1 MRPGVIL
8 VFHSE
13 RAKMLFKI
21 YGAGSVVKI
30 EACSSE
36 QAEAEFLQCNP
47 GVSIEKILA
56 RRCDA

>member
-1 MRPGVIL
+1 MIL
-8 VFHSE
+8 AFHSE